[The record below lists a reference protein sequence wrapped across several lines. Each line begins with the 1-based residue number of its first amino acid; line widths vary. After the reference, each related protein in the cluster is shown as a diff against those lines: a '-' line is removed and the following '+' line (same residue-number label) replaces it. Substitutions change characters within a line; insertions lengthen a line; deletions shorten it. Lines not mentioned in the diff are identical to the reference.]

1 MTDFSFNNEF
11 DVITIFCDSLN
22 YLPDI
27 EDVKN
32 IYKCFQSFIRKWR
45 FIFDVHT
52 IYKMSTLFHN
62 QCYIDENESTFLAWE
77 AIQGDEPF
85 SVYHEMSFFIEDNN
99 GTYQRFNESH
109 YQRTFEKK
117 LI

>member
-1 MTDFSFNNEF
+1 
-11 DVITIFCDSLN
+11 
-22 YLPDI
+22 
-27 EDVKN
+27 
-32 IYKCFQSFIRKWR
+32 
-45 FIFDVHT
+45 
-52 IYKMSTLFHN
+52 MSTLFHN

-109 YQRTFEKK
+109 YQRTFEKTYINMLNQIGFK
-117 LI
+117 TSKHLLTLTEIITMIMVSACSS

>member
-1 MTDFSFNNEF
+1 
-11 DVITIFCDSLN
+11 
-22 YLPDI
+22 
-27 EDVKN
+27 
-32 IYKCFQSFIRKWR
+32 
-45 FIFDVHT
+45 
-52 IYKMSTLFHN
+52 MSTLFHN

-109 YQRTFEKK
+109 Y
-117 LI
+117 